1 MKHVKIKKTL
11 TTRPVKEKRMKL
23 SDEEEMGKDATSTQT
38 QVTDRDLEK
47 CRIGTYI
54 HAKMDNSVYVI
65 KHSWKTPSVHLI
77 NTVRQL
83 ERLISGE
90 RVNEL
95 RLETDNDAGIVDSA
109 VIENG
114 ELILEEIKTF
124 TGTEVCPSSCQR
136 ALRQLKRYKLLF
148 EDVVDI
154 LGKSPL
160 SLFGKTVHKHSLLP
174 KVVKS
179 VCMRLTRL
187 VHKHKNLLRVKR
199 YRIIYISQRLGIRS
213 VALKKTFVSCKI
225 VNQKAED

>member
-1 MKHVKIKKTL
+1 MKHMKRMKTL
-11 TTRPVKEKRMKL
+11 TTRPMKEKLVRL
-23 SDEEEMGKDATSTQT
+23 SDEEEMGNDTTSTQT
-38 QVTDRDLEK
+38 QVTHSDLQK

-65 KHSWKTPSVHLI
+65 KHNLKTPSVHLI

-90 RVNEL
+90 RVHEL
-95 RLETDNDAGIVDSA
+95 RLKTDNDAGIVDSA
-109 VIENG
+109 VIENK

-124 TGTEVCPSSCQR
+124 TGIEVCPSTCQR
-136 ALRQLKRYKLLF
+136 ALRQLKHYKLLF
-148 EDVVDI
+148 EEVVDI

-160 SLFGKTVHKHSLLP
+160 SLFGKAVRKHSLPP
-174 KVVKS
+174 KVVKC
-179 VCMRLTRL
+179 VCMRLISL
-187 VHKHKNLLRVKR
+187 VDKHKDLLRVKR
-199 YRIIYISQRLGIRS
+199 YRRIYISQRLGIRS